1 MTTQSTTRRTLVVA
15 HLASACLALVTLATF
30 WSATIF
36 SELTLSASGVAY
48 VKRGIALGL
57 CVLVPAIAATG
68 ATGAR
73 IGGDRRGALIDKKR
87 RRMRL
92 IALNGL
98 IVLAPAAIVLCW
110 LSRDGVLGP
119 TFYALQGLELIVG
132 AINVSLL
139 ALNFRDG
146 FRLSRSRRRASLAL
160 AERGVAERAV

>member
-1 MTTQSTTRRTLVVA
+1 MTTQGTARRTLVGA

-30 WSATIF
+30 WSATIL
-36 SELTLSASGVAY
+36 SELTLGAGGVAY

-73 IGGDRRGALIDKKR
+73 LGGDRRDDLIDKKR

-92 IALNGL
+92 VALNGAT
-98 IVLAPAAIVLCW
+98 VLAPAAILLWW

-119 TFYALQGLELIVG
+119 AFYALQGLELLAG

-139 ALNFRDG
+139 SLNFRDG
-146 FRLSRSRRRASLAL
+146 LRASRGRRRRA
-160 AERGVAERAV
+160 